1 MNQRTRLIV
10 LVLLV
15 VASVGLAGCSD
26 GWSEDGPADANDDSE
41 VNNSNEPEIEQDGDS
56 DSSGESSSS
65 NNNENDSVNADE
77 GGDPEIDTGAKEDA
91 ERRERVRDAVRDAI
105 QNNETNETHSD
116 SASSSSENSS
126 SDPIFDSD
134 SRSDSDTNT
143 DSDSATDTESDQSS
157 TDTTQEQ
164 ERQQQQDD
172 RPTYTLTVETGQD
185 GSMSRVPVTIERHS
199 DGATTTRETTQDG
212 TVEFN
217 VYAGD
222 YTVRGTDAS
231 GYTQEKEVTVDH
243 KDTEVMLESLEPE
256 LPPQHELTITVVDQS
271 GEPIEGASVSGE
283 GETLPTGINSFIE
296 EQETD
301 ANGQITTQA
310 YEGHTYLVDA
320 QYAGESSGAVQVQV
334 TDEEQQSVEITVPV
348 DQEGGEQS
356 NYAAPDA
363 VVVSAVQHDQ
373 TSSDLAVDTMTL
385 TNTDRERPASLDD
398 WTIES
403 ADSQPTSTLGSG
415 TELAPGESRTI
426 QLGPDSLDES
436 GGTLSLYDGEGNLVD
451 QRTYVGSPSKPPTG
465 NSNETTA

>member
-41 VNNSNEPEIEQDGDS
+41 VNNSSETEIDQGS
-56 DSSGESSSS
+56 DST
-65 NNNENDSVNADE
+65 NENDESSGSTSNSNANADE
-77 GGDPEIDTGAKEDA
+77 GGAPEIDTGAKEEA
-91 ERRERVRDAVRDAI
+91 EERERYRDAVRDAVE
-105 QNNETNETHSD
+105 ND
-116 SASSSSENSS
+116 SESSSSESSS
-126 SDPIFDSD
+126 SDSDSD
-134 SRSDSDTNT
+134 SNSDSDIN
-143 DSDSATDTESDQSS
+143 

-185 GSMSRVPVTIERHS
+185 GSMSGVPVTIERHS

-212 TVEFN
+212 TVEFK

-243 KDTEVMLESLEPE
+243 EDTEVMLESLEPE

-283 GETLPTGINSFIE
+283 GETLPTGVNSFIE

-301 ANGQITTQA
+301 ANGQITMQA

-320 QYAGESSGAVQVQV
+320 QYTGESSGAVEVQV
-334 TDEEQQSVEITVPV
+334 TNEEQQSVEITVPV

-363 VVVSAVQHDQ
+363 VVVSAVQHNQ
-373 TSSDLAVDTMTL
+373 TSSGLAVDTMTL

-403 ADSQPTSTLGSG
+403 ADSQPMSTLGSG

-436 GGTLSLYDGEGNLVD
+436 GGRLSLYDGEGNLVD
-451 QRTYVGSPSKPPTG
+451 QRTYVGSPSEPPTG
-465 NSNETTA
+465 NANETTA